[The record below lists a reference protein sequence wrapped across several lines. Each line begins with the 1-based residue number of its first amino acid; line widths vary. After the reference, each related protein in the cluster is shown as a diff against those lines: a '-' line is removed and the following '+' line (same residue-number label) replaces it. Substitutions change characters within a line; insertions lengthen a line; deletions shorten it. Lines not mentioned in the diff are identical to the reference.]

1 MNVSGHLG
9 KPESKSGG
17 GKSTPYWIAHGY
29 ETRFQGFQ
37 SLMRHRIRDIL
48 LVSSLYDLTVFEED
62 GQLYEQIRD
71 KYHGMN
77 LTHAPE
83 LTRVSSGEEA
93 LNLLRSGRRF
103 DLILT
108 TLHIEDMRPADFAAS
123 VREADVEI
131 PIAMLAFDNLELSEM
146 IVHQE
151 DVLFDGVFIWEGDFR
166 LIMAIIKTFEDRLN
180 VEHDTN
186 LVGVQSI
193 LLIEDNILYYSSLLP
208 MLYVEIM
215 NQSQRLIDEG
225 VNLSHRR
232 LRMRARPKI
241 ILCTTYEQAWSF
253 FEKFGETVLG
263 VISDIDFPKS
273 GEPCKGAGLEFA
285 RAVKRRFADIPVMLQ
300 STNPAH
306 AKEAVQLGASFLL
319 KDSPTMLQQLHEFML
334 DQLSF
339 GDFVFQTPEGR
350 EVARASDLVS
360 LEKELETVAEESLI
374 YHASRNHFSN
384 WLKARTEFWLAHE
397 LRPRKLSDFDS
408 VEDMRRDLIKS
419 LRNYRRIRQ
428 RGFITDFDPDLFDP
442 KCSLSR
448 IGGGSLG
455 GKARGLSFIN
465 ALISNADFDRRFQPL
480 RVTIPAAVI
489 LGTDI
494 FDRFL
499 DDNGLRDFA
508 LNTHD
513 NEKVLARFSKA
524 AKFPDEVMADLAA
537 FLDLVDTP
545 LSVRS
550 SSLLE
555 DSHVYPFAGVYRTF
569 MLPNA
574 HPDPFVRLL
583 ELVKT
588 VKKVYASTFLE
599 SAKTYMKATAYRLE
613 EEKMAVV
620 VQKMTGSVHGSRFY
634 PTFSGVAKSHNF
646 YPVPPQTTSDGI
658 VQAALGLGKTVVEG
672 GASVRFCP
680 KYPRHFTPHASP
692 KEVIA
697 GSQRVFYALDLT
709 APDETKPEV
718 ADHALRSFGLDAA
731 EQDGQLTW
739 LASTYNPENDRI
751 TDGVSREGMRVV
763 TFAPLLKHTEL
774 PIHEVLMQLLEMSS
788 RGMGTPVEIEFAVN
802 LSSGPPETGEFAV
815 LQVRPVV
822 LNRVL
827 ESMQIENVQRNQLIC
842 QSTQVLGNKIV
853 DDIHDIVVVDRERF
867 DRSKSRETAR
877 EIAGLNA
884 RLLEEGRPYLLIG
897 VGRWGSLDPWLGIP
911 VNWEQIA
918 GAQVIV
924 ETGFKDMSV
933 EPSQGSH
940 FFQNL
945 NSFQIGYLTIKS
957 PDADNFIDWDWLLV
971 QKPLVQ
977 NPFTR
982 LLRFQN
988 PIKIKMSAHQN
999 RGIVMKPEM

>member
-1 MNVSGHLG
+1 MADPINPS
-9 KPESKSGG
+9 KKTSESSA
-17 GKSTPYWIAHGY
+17 PFWITHGY

-37 SLMRHRIRDIL
+37 NLMHHRIRDIL

-83 LTRVSSGEEA
+83 LIRVSNGKEA
-93 LNLLRSGRRF
+93 LALLQSGQQF

-108 TLHIEDMRPADFAAS
+108 TLHIEDMRPADFAAALKES
-123 VREADVEI
+123 GI
-131 PIAMLAFDNLELSEM
+131 KLPIAMLAFDNLELSEM
-146 IVHQE
+146 ILHQE
-151 DVLFDGVFIWEGDFR
+151 DALFDGTFIWQGDFR
-166 LIMAIIKTFEDRLN
+166 LILAIIKHFEDRLN

-215 NQSQRLIDEG
+215 NQSQRLIEEG

-241 ILCTTYEQAWSF
+241 VLCTNYEDAWSF
-253 FEKFGETVLG
+253 FEKYSETVLG
-263 VISDIDFPKS
+263 VISDIDFPKD
-273 GEPCKGAGLEFA
+273 GQPCKGAGLAFA

-300 STNPAH
+300 SKNPAH
-306 AKEAVQLGASFLL
+306 GKDAMKLGGSFLL
-319 KDSPTMLQQLHEFML
+319 KDSPTMLQQLHGFML

-339 GDFVFQTPEGR
+339 GDFVFHMPDGR
-350 EVARASDLVS
+350 EVGRASDLIS
-360 LEKELETVAEESLI
+360 LEKELISLPEESLI
-374 YHASRNHFSN
+374 FHASRNHFSN

-408 VEDMRRDLIKS
+408 IEDMRRNLIQS
-419 LRNYRRIRQ
+419 LQEYRKIRQ
-428 RGFITDFDPDLFDP
+428 RGFITDFDPETFDP
-442 KCSLSR
+442 ESSLSR

-465 ALISNADFDRRFQPL
+465 TLVNNADFQSRFE
-480 RVTIPAAVI
+480 TIQISIPSAVI
-489 LGTDI
+489 LGTEI

-499 DDNGLRDFA
+499 DENDLRDFA
-508 LNTHD
+508 LNTMD
-513 NEKVLARFSKA
+513 DRRILDRFAKA
-524 AKFPDEVMADLAA
+524 KKFPDEVMSALAA
-537 FLDLVDTP
+537 FLDLVNTP
-545 LSVRS
+545 LTVRS

-588 VKKVYASTFLE
+588 IKKVYASTFLA
-599 SAKTYMKATAYRLE
+599 SAKMYMKATAYRLE

-620 VQKMTGSVHGSRFY
+620 IQKMVGSTHEDRFY
-634 PTFSGVAKSHNF
+634 PTFSGVAKSYNF
-646 YPVPPQTTSDGI
+646 YPVHPQTCADGI

-680 KYPRHFTPHASP
+680 KYPKHFHPFSSTKDA
-692 KEVIA
+692 IA
-697 GSQRVFYALDLT
+697 NAQKSFYALDLN
-709 APDETKPEV
+709 APDESNPCVE
-718 ADHALRSFGLDAA
+718 DHCLKSHPLEIA
-731 EQDGQLTW
+731 EQDGELTW
-739 LASTYNPENDRI
+739 LASTYVPENDRI
-751 TDGVSREGMRVV
+751 TEGISRDGLRLV
-763 TFAPLLKHTEL
+763 TFAPLLKHGDL
-774 PIHEVLMQLLEMSS
+774 PIHEILIRLLEMSS

-802 LSSGPPETGEFAV
+802 LSRTSDQQNEFAV

-822 LNRVL
+822 MNRVL
-827 ESMQIENVQRNQLIC
+827 ESMQIEHVQQNQLIC
-842 QSTQVLGNKIV
+842 QSTQVMGNKIV
-853 DDIHDIVVVDRERF
+853 EDIHDIVLVDRERF
-867 DRSKSRETAR
+867 DRSKSKETAR
-877 EIAGLNA
+877 EISELNA
-884 RLLEEGRPYLLIG
+884 RLMDEQRPYLLIG

-911 VNWEQIA
+911 VTWEQIA

-924 ETGFKDMSV
+924 ETGFKDLSV

-945 NSFQIGYLTIKS
+945 NSFQIGYLTVKS
-957 PDADNFIDWDWLLV
+957 TNTESFVDWDWLLEQKPSV
-971 QKPLVQ
+971 QKSH
-977 NPFTR
+977 TR
-982 LLRFQN
+982 LLRFEN
-988 PIKIKMSAHQN
+988 PITIKMSAHQN
-999 RGIVMKPEM
+999 RGIVMKPKE

>member
-1 MNVSGHLG
+1 MH
-9 KPESKSGG
+9 
-17 GKSTPYWIAHGY
+17 
-29 ETRFQGFQ
+29 
-37 SLMRHRIRDIL
+37 HRIRDIL

-83 LTRVSSGEEA
+83 LTRVSNGEEA
-93 LNLLRSGRRF
+93 IALLHSGQRF

-108 TLHIEDMRPADFAAS
+108 TLHIEDMRPADFAAA
-123 VREADVEI
+123 VRESGFKI

-146 IVHQE
+146 ILHQE
-151 DVLFDGVFIWEGDFR
+151 DALFDGTFIWQGDFR
-166 LIMAIIKTFEDRLN
+166 LILAIIKYFEDRLN
-180 VEHDTN
+180 LEHDTN

-215 NQSQRLIDEG
+215 NQAQRLIEEG

-241 ILCTTYEQAWSF
+241 ILCTNYEEAWSF
-253 FEKFGETVLG
+253 FEAYSETVLG
-263 VISDIDFPKS
+263 VISDIDFPKE
-273 GEPCKGAGLEFA
+273 GKLCKGAGLDFA
-285 RAVKRRFADIPVMLQ
+285 RAVKRRFTDIPILLQ
-300 STNPAH
+300 SKNPAH
-306 AKEAVQLGASFLL
+306 AKEAVQLGGSFLL
-319 KDSPTMLQQLHEFML
+319 KDLPTMLQQLHEFML

-339 GDFVFQTPEGR
+339 GDFIFHSPDGR
-350 EVARASDLVS
+350 EVGKASDLIS
-360 LEKELETVAEESLI
+360 LEKELESIPEDCLI

-397 LRPRKLSDFDS
+397 LRPRKLSDFS
-408 VEDMRRDLIKS
+408 SIEDMRQDLIHT
-419 LRNYRRIRQ
+419 LREYRQIRQ
-428 RGFITDFDPDLFDP
+428 RGFITDFEQDLFDP

-448 IGGGSLG
+448 IGSGSLG

-465 ALISNADFDRRFQPL
+465 TLINNANFQKQFKNIHI
-480 RVTIPAAVI
+480 TIPSAVI

-494 FDRFL
+494 FDHFL
-499 DDNGLRDFA
+499 NENNLRDFA
-508 LNTHD
+508 LNTMD
-513 NEKVLARFSKA
+513 DEKILNRFSKA
-524 AKFPDEVMADLAA
+524 KKFPDEVMADLAG
-537 FLDLVDTP
+537 FLDLVNTP
-545 LSVRS
+545 LAIRS

-588 VKKVYASTFLE
+588 IKKVYASTFLK
-599 SAKTYMKATAYRLE
+599 SAKKYMKATAYRLE

-620 VQKMTGSVHGSRFY
+620 IQKMVGFTHENRFY

-646 YPVPPQTTSDGI
+646 YPMHPQTYADGI

-680 KYPRHFTPHASP
+680 KYPRHFNQFATAKEAIAS
-692 KEVIA
+692 A
-697 GSQRVFYALDLT
+697 QRSFYALDLKT
-709 APDETKPEV
+709 PDETKPSEDDHSLKSFDLDV
-718 ADHALRSFGLDAA
+718 AER
-731 EQDGQLTW
+731 DGELSW
-739 LASTYNPENDRI
+739 LASTYLPENDRI
-751 TDGVSREGMRVV
+751 TDGTSREGLRLI
-763 TFAPLLKHTEL
+763 TFAPLLKHAEF
-774 PIHEVLMQLLEMSS
+774 PIHEILVQLLEISS

-802 LSSGPPETGEFAV
+802 LSPNSNEPSEFAV

-822 LNRVL
+822 MNRVL
-827 ESMQIENVQRNQLIC
+827 ESMQIEQIERDQLIC
-842 QSTQVLGNKIV
+842 QSTQVLGNKIIEN
-853 DDIHDIVVVDRERF
+853 IHHIVLVDRDRF
-867 DRSKSRETAR
+867 DRSKSKETAI
-877 EIAGLNA
+877 EISELNA
-884 RLLEEGRPYLLIG
+884 RLIEEECPYLLVG

-911 VNWEQIA
+911 VTWEQIA
-918 GAQVIV
+918 GAQVII
-924 ETGFKDMSV
+924 EAGFKDMSV

-957 PDADNFIDWDWLLV
+957 TDTENFVDWDWLL
-971 QKPLVQ
+971 QQEPLVQ
-977 NPFTR
+977 NTYTK
-982 LLRFQN
+982 LLRFEN
-988 PIKIKMSAHQN
+988 PITIKMSAHQN
-999 RGIVMKPEM
+999 RGIVMKPNISPSRNA